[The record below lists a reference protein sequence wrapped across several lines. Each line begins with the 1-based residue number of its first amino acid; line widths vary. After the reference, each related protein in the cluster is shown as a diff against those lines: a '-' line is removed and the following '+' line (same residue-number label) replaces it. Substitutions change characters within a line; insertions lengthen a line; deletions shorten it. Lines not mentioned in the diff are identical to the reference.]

1 MTQRDLLLS
10 WATLGFELVL
20 FVLVY
25 IRGVRRRLPFFTGYV
40 TLLVIGMLAMQT
52 IYLLFGFQSAAYY
65 YADWFTI
72 GVDLLARTLA
82 IVELC
87 RYGLRA
93 YQGVWALAWR
103 ILIALAVFLLAHG
116 AVDAWGQPNRIAI
129 YGLTIERDVDILAIG
144 LLIVLLAIRNY
155 YGLSLDPLQTRI
167 AGGIL
172 LLCVVDIANNTVVRD
187 LFAGNLFTWFSTGHS
202 ALWASMRPQVEQ
214 VNEWWN
220 TIRFSAFMISMSIWC
235 YALRKPL
242 PTPAREPVLL
252 PAQVYEELSPAVNLR
267 LRSFNDR
274 LQEMLKP

>member
-1 MTQRDLLLS
+1 
-10 WATLGFELVL
+10 
-20 FVLVY
+20 
-25 IRGVRRRLPFFTGYV
+25 
-40 TLLVIGMLAMQT
+40 MQT
-52 IYLLFGFQSAAYY
+52 IYLLFGFQSATYY

-93 YQGVWALAWR
+93 YRGVWALAWR
-103 ILIALAVFLLAHG
+103 ILIALAVFLLAHA
-116 AVDAWGQPNRIAI
+116 AVDAWGQPNRVAI

-155 YGLSLDPLQTRI
+155 YGLSLDPLQTHI

-187 LFAGNLFTWFSTGHS
+187 LFAGNLFTWFSTAHS
-202 ALWASMRPQVEQ
+202 ALWASMRPQVERA
-214 VNEWWN
+214 NEWWN
-220 TIRFSAFMISMSIWC
+220 TIRFSTFMISMSIWC

-242 PTPAREPVLL
+242 PAPANQPVLL
-252 PAQVYEELSPAVNLR
+252 PAEVYNELSPAVNLR

-274 LQEMLKP
+274 LVEMLKP